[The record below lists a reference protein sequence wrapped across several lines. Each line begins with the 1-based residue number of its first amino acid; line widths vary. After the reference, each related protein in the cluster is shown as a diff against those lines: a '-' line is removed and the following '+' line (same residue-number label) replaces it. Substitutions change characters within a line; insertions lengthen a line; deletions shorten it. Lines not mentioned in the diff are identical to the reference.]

1 MKKIEYKAPE
11 MEVVKFNA
19 PVVLQAASG
28 ENPQPGGSGDDID
41 E

>member
-1 MKKIEYKAPE
+1 
-11 MEVVKFNA
+11 MEIVKFNA

-28 ENPQPGGSGDDID
+28 ENPELGGNGDDID